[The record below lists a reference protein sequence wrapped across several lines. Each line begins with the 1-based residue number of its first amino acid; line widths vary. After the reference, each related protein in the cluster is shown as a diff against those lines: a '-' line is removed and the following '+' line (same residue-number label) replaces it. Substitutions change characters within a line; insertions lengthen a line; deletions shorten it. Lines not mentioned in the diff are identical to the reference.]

1 MNMATIYEFNL
12 VFSLQ
17 QVRAVLRALSDLP
30 LDEVEMAAVREVMEK
45 LAGVAE
51 RWQRLS

>member
-1 MNMATIYEFNL
+1 MATIYEVNL

-17 QVRAVLRALSDLP
+17 QVRAVLRALSDMP
-30 LDEVEMAAVREVMEK
+30 LDEVEVGAVQEVMEK

-51 RWQRLS
+51 RWGKLS